1 MWQDKVDEL
10 ESLLVQS
17 NSDLKDAKSFI
28 ELKENENAI
37 LAEEKLFLE
46 EEKGKLEEM
55 FVLHIILLF
64 ILFYGPKI
72 LTVAMPRI
80 SMWAYDNLEL

>member
-1 MWQDKVDEL
+1 MDEL

-28 ELKENENAI
+28 ELKESENAI
-37 LAEEKLFLE
+37 LVEEKLFLE

-64 ILFYGPKI
+64 ILFYGRKI
-72 LTVAMPRI
+72 LTVVMPRI
-80 SMWAYDNLEL
+80 